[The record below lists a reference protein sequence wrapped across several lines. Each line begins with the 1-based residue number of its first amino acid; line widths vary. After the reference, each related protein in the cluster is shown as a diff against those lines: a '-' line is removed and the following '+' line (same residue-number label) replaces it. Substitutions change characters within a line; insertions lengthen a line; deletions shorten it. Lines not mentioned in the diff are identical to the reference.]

1 LYSVFHYD
9 TSQIFYGII
18 HAFKVQLNSNS
29 MNRYLLSVA
38 LLLLAS
44 NHTFGQLSN
53 GRVNSLLAAE
63 NYFAAYAKEKGIRD
77 AFLKVS
83 DNETILFR
91 PDPVK
96 AEDFFDKKSSDDPG
110 QLAWTPVFAKISKS
124 GDWGFTSGPYFY
136 TKEDSST
143 TSYGQ
148 YLSVWRTNTKGVWK
162 LALDLGVSHPK
173 PMVEPGLN
181 FTDPKNFKFFRQQS
195 EGRLKQREE
204 MILTT
209 DKLFSNTLIDNQRF
223 AYDTFFAEEGRLLFP
238 GNEPVTGKTKIKN
251 FLIQQKINIE
261 TKPAIANRALGSD
274 LAYSYG
280 NALITQNN
288 VSRKFNYVRI
298 WESQEGFK
306 WNVILEIFSPAGE

>member
-1 LYSVFHYD
+1 
-9 TSQIFYGII
+9 
-18 HAFKVQLNSNS
+18 
-29 MNRYLLSVA
+29 MNRYLLIVS

-96 AEDFFDKKSSDDPG
+96 SEDFFDKKSSDDPG

-124 GDWGFTSGPYFY
+124 GDWGFTSGPYSY

-148 YLSVWRTNTKGVWK
+148 YLSIWRTNTKGVWK

-209 DKLFSNTLIDNQRF
+209 DKLFSNTLMKDQSLAHDVF
-223 AYDTFFAEEGRLLFP
+223 MAENARLLFQI
-238 GNEPVTGKTKIKN
+238 G
-251 FLIQQKINIE
+251 
-261 TKPAIANRALGSD
+261 RAH
-274 LAYSYG
+274 
-280 NALITQNN
+280 
-288 VSRKFNYVRI
+288 V
-298 WESQEGFK
+298 
-306 WNVILEIFSPAGE
+306 